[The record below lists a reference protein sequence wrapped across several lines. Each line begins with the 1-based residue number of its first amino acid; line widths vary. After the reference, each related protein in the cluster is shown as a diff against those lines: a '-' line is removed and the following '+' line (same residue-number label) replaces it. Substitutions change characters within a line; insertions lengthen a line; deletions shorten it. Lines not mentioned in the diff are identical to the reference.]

1 MGQTESPQ
9 KPDVRS
15 TQTHHCQLQKSAV
28 AGHML
33 DAGRATHFDGTH
45 RQSITASYVNRL
57 LKETIDI
64 RLHVNGFNRQE
75 AFTLNRAWQSIT
87 QLLTQRKEAHP
98 PPQKK
103 KQGQTQEL
111 VTPLGWHTFTGHGRV
126 LLHIRRAWVSSRSE
140 VLMGETNSVSEILTV
155 SKPERLTVRDYI
167 TVQCTVWLTAECSV
181 LNLAVLV
188 LTAKL

>member
-98 PPQKK
+98 PPKK
-103 KQGQTQEL
+103 KSKGKRRNL
-111 VTPLGWHTFTGHGRV
+111 LPLLAGTLSQDMVGYCYIFGEPGCRV
-126 LLHIRRAWVSSRSE
+126 VVKS
-140 VLMGETNSVSEILTV
+140 
-155 SKPERLTVRDYI
+155 
-167 TVQCTVWLTAECSV
+167 
-181 LNLAVLV
+181 
-188 LTAKL
+188 